1 MNDILKAILENAAR
15 NAAQQQGARRAPA
28 PVQPRPQSQAADP
41 MQAILEGILGGAQQP
56 AAPQQTPNG
65 GGGGGLQDLIG
76 GILGGAQRSGMN
88 QAGGIADLI
97 GILGG
102 GRGGG
107 IMGGN
112 AGTNAIADMLAQR
125 LGISPMIARVV
136 VAFFVAKFMGKMA
149 QGVQNRRQQ
158 GEQQPQQGGDPY
170 DYEYNPQDNADGLD
184 LDSIL
189 DDVDDNFALKGHFSD
204 NGMATEL
211 AQMTG
216 MDVKTANE
224 ALAEIAKMVG
234 QERRAVRP
242 VRVQKKSSLQDLLDT
257 W

>member
-1 MNDILKAILENAAR
+1 MNEILKAILENAAR

-28 PVQPRPQSQAADP
+28 VPQQPAPSQAADP
-41 MQAILEGILGGAQQP
+41 MQAILEGILGGAQRP
-56 AAPQQTPNG
+56 AAPQPQQTPNG
-65 GGGGGLQDLIG
+65 AGGLQDLIG

-136 VAFFVAKFMGKMA
+136 VAFFVAKFMGRMA
-149 QGVQNRRQQ
+149 EGVQQRRQQ
-158 GEQQPQQGGDPY
+158 GATPQQPGDPY

-242 VRVQKKSSLQDLLDT
+242 VRVQKKSALQDLLDT